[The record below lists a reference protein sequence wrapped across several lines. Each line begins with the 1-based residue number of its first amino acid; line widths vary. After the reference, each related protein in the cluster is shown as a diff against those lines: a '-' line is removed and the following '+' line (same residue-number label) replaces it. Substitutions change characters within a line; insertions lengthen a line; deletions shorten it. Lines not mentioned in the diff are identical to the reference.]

1 MRSSKLFAA
10 AGLLPLFLCANVSAS
25 APQSPTLPTSPAA
38 QPVQTGQARFGGS
51 ADVAMNLQSRRP
63 TISGR
68 INGGE
73 PMEILFDTGSQGAVI
88 SQSLATKLSLQIIG
102 EALIGSPAGGAPIPA
117 KIVML
122 DRLEIGNYQARDV
135 EAVIMDDSKFPPNAS
150 LIIGNNQFRDAQI
163 EINFAEQR
171 FRLTSAVNNDSVGW
185 NNLDGRGLPTGKVTI
200 GNEVIPLYIDSGNP
214 GWLDLP
220 KSFAEKLPLKGPLR
234 EAGKIKLV
242 DRSVDRFAAP
252 MDVIANVAGTDVRL
266 VGDITFADFRFANLG
281 SRALKNAR
289 MLIDMPNK
297 RWKLVFNGSGMPQIG
312 EPLSGA
318 AVNKQ

>member
-1 MRSSKLFAA
+1 MLSSKLFAA
-10 AGLLPLFLCANVSAS
+10 AGLLPLFLCANVSFS

-38 QPVQTGQARFGGS
+38 QPVQAGQARSGGS

-73 PMEILFDTGSQGAVI
+73 PMEILYDTGSQGAVI
-88 SQSLATKLSLQIIG
+88 AQSLATKLDLQIIG

-122 DRLEIGNYQARDV
+122 NKLDIGNYQARDV

-163 EINFAEQR
+163 ELNFAEQR
-171 FRLTSAVNNDSVGW
+171 FRLTTTANTDSAGW
-185 NNLDGRGLPTGKVTI
+185 NNLDGRGLPTGTVTI
-200 GNEVIPLYIDSGNP
+200 GNEVMPLYIDSGNP

-220 KSFAEKLPLKGPLR
+220 KSVAEKLPLKGPLR
-234 EAGKIKLV
+234 EMGMIKLV
-242 DRSVDRFAAP
+242 DRSVARFAAP
-252 MDVIANVAGTDVRL
+252 MDVVANVAGTDVRL

-281 SRALKNAR
+281 GRALKNAR
-289 MLIDMPNK
+289 MLIDMPNR
-297 RWKLVFNGSGMPQIG
+297 RWKLVFNGQGMPQIG
-312 EPLSGA
+312 EPSASVA
-318 AVNKQ
+318 ASK